1 MPRGVYEFFT
11 DTKDQRAALK
21 RTMEWLKRYLSEDT
35 VEDLKRQALKKKTSG
50 AQVTEL
56 DRLSRAVT
64 EDRHGNPI
72 SRSHRERK
80 EIVKGGQV
88 PRGHKDWQVRGREA
102 NRSIVKRA
110 LEKSGATDEMKL
122 MMRRFETSNEP
133 LTAQEIKTIQGWKS
147 KGFGKEKKLKGY
159 QPHSRAV
166 ITPNAP
172 PDLKSLYRDLGIW
185 NQWVSGNIK
194 DQGLRERYGLL
205 SPNIPSH
212 SAMLSGELDWKR
224 SKLVFDHI
232 IPRVLAS
239 FLRDTRGNISVEE
252 KEINRARKAS
262 TTVGDFKNAIAN
274 ILRGKTS
281 SSRDARDITKK
292 FIKYFDDSMLKAT
305 GTFIDRKRREGLST
319 RFVPANYEEIIKRVN
334 SLPLTKEVSKS
345 KDLLIR
351 PLGQPARQDVKL
363 NRMKK
368 SLFNLLKPVFSI
380 GKMGPAMGQVSDD
393 KTLQIFP
400 EPFFKEYAVRDFW
413 KKKN

>member
-11 DTKDQRAALK
+11 ETKNQRAAHK

-35 VEDLKRQALKKKTSG
+35 VEDFKRRALKKKTPG
-50 AQVTEL
+50 AQVAEL
-56 DRLSRAVT
+56 DRLSRTVT
-64 EDRHGNPI
+64 EDKDGRPV
-72 SRSHRERK
+72 SRSYRERK

-88 PRGHKDWQVRGREA
+88 PRGHKDWATHGREP
-102 NRSIVKRA
+102 NRTIVKRS
-110 LEKSGATDEMKL
+110 LERSGATDEMRI
-122 MMRRFETSNEP
+122 MMRRFDTSHEP

-172 PDLKSLYRDLGIW
+172 PDVKSLYKDLRKW

-205 SPNIPSH
+205 STNIPSH

-232 IPRVLAS
+232 IPRVLSS
-239 FLRDTRGNISVEE
+239 FLRDTRGNISIEE

-274 ILRGKTS
+274 ILRGKIS
-281 SSRDARDITKK
+281 SSRDAKDITKK

-305 GTFIDRKRREGLST
+305 GTFIDRQKREGVST
-319 RFVPANYEEIIKRVN
+319 RFVPTNYEEIIKRVN

-351 PLGQPARQDVKL
+351 PLGQPARQDVTS

-368 SLFNLLKPVFSI
+368 SIFNLLKPVFSI
-380 GKMGPAMGQVSDD
+380 GRMGPAMGQVNDD

-413 KKKN
+413 KKKY